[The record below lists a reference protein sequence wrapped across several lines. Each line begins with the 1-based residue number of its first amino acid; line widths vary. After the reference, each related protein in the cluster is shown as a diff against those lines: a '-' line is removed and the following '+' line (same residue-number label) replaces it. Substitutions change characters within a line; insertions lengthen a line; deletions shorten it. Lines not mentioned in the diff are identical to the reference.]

1 MTQRK
6 VIILEAGTKISPFT
20 KKFVE
25 TRLLKGTIIANT
37 VLDFLVETSSK
48 DSKGTETWVPLELI
62 HLASTILPD
71 DLTASPLASLFS
83 RTKQI
88 SLVPLSPSEQFLGAW
103 FSELFKIEEKTD
115 EISDSIKKMFNTLS
129 SYHAIPVDV
138 IPISI
143 IKNQI
148 EIKYRNHLGP
158 LRYYQMFGFL
168 DMQKFVPIDP
178 ADLKTALSKKD
189 FKLNNF
195 DIKESIVPAEIEKYF
210 KDAQAVIISAG
221 DLTSLTVLLSYE
233 DIRKVIKKTSGTVVA
248 IAPVGSTHQVVN
260 DRESVI
266 LEALG
271 ITPNLSGFTLL
282 LKDVADTLIIDQ
294 NDSGDAQLM
303 RDSGFNVVTEDLSNI
318 ENSKE
323 FLDVVLRSAKID
335 PEEIK
340 LEQEEILKS
349 SRRGNIEKLV
359 FDVAKVPGLAV
370 ELPSPDLLVTSESSQ
385 IIEDQLKASQ
395 NGSITIN
402 INENPSSE
410 IKADSE
416 VIQKT
421 LEAIES
427 SIEED
432 SGSEV
437 SEKQKADRKAIQ
449 EEIEKELNDVKGKE
463 KVKEEE
469 KEKTSERDT
478 VETLLDIIED
488 DKLPEDFDKYIEE
501 IENAI
506 KNDSSVAI
514 FSGNR
519 LIEIITET
527 GSDKIRK
534 FGITVF
540 TKLSEE
546 RKIAF
551 KRIIQSWL
559 KNALDNPDF
568 GIQEHQAKILLLIAD
583 QDPELIGD
591 TLKAFI
597 SQVSTNGISEIEK
610 ERSKNLILQVAIN
623 NKFATKSAINQYLEL
638 FDDKEVSEGDL
649 WASLTSFDARLVG
662 IELVE
667 NFSLDVCHEIT
678 EKALE
683 KHLGSFSS
691 LLNDIVSAF
700 NEGDMDK
707 LLGIVGNLSE
717 AAVRKAKR
725 LALAQKIEKLGSV
738 QLETFAKSIKEDP
751 KELEAL
757 VYEMVMNNEIN
768 AKLDM
773 IEGKMFIK
781 FVSEKEK
788 EEENSSKKK
797 ITN

>member
-1 MTQRK
+1 MTQKK
-6 VIILEAGTKISPFT
+6 VIILETGTKISPFT
-20 KKFVE
+20 KMFVE
-25 TRLLKGTIIANT
+25 TRQFKGTIIANT

-48 DSKGTETWVPLELI
+48 ESKGTETWVPLELI

-129 SYHAIPVDV
+129 SYNAIPVDV
-138 IPISI
+138 IPLTI

-168 DMQKFVPIDP
+168 DMQKFVSIDP
-178 ADLKTALSKKD
+178 ADLRTALSKKD
-189 FKLNNF
+189 FKINNF

-271 ITPNLSGFTLL
+271 ITPDLSGFTLL
-282 LKDVADTLIIDQ
+282 LKNVADTLIIDQ

-318 ENSKE
+318 EKNKE
-323 FLDVVLRSAKID
+323 FLEVVLRSAKID

-340 LEQEEILKS
+340 LEQEELIKS

-370 ELPSPDLLVTSESSQ
+370 ELPSPDLLVTNQTAQ
-385 IIEDQLKASQ
+385 IIEDHLKTQ
-395 NGSITIN
+395 NGGITIN
-402 INENPSSE
+402 IEENPSIE

-421 LEAIES
+421 LDAIES
-427 SIEED
+427 SMEED
-432 SGSEV
+432 SNPEIN
-437 SEKQKADRKAIQ
+437 EKQKADRKAIQ

-463 KVKEEE
+463 KVKEVE
-469 KEKTSERDT
+469 KEKASERDT

-501 IENAI
+501 IEEAI

-514 FSGNR
+514 FTGNR

-546 RKIAF
+546 RKIGF

-568 GIQEHQAKILLLIAD
+568 GIQEHQAKIMLLIAEH
-583 QDPELIGD
+583 DPELIGD

-597 SQVSTNGISEIEK
+597 THVLTNGISEIER

-623 NKFATKSAINQYLEL
+623 NKSATKSAINQYLEL
-638 FDDKEVSEGDL
+638 FDNEEASQGDL
-649 WASLTSFDARLVG
+649 WASLTSFD
-662 IELVE
+662 
-667 NFSLDVCHEIT
+667 
-678 EKALE
+678 
-683 KHLGSFSS
+683 
-691 LLNDIVSAF
+691 
-700 NEGDMDK
+700 
-707 LLGIVGNLSE
+707 
-717 AAVRKAKR
+717 
-725 LALAQKIEKLGSV
+725 
-738 QLETFAKSIKEDP
+738 
-751 KELEAL
+751 
-757 VYEMVMNNEIN
+757 
-768 AKLDM
+768 
-773 IEGKMFIK
+773 
-781 FVSEKEK
+781 
-788 EEENSSKKK
+788 
-797 ITN
+797 